1 MGSKPGMSLNTRNS
15 PNLSFLIYRV
25 EMIITLTQ
33 GFSSGFNKILTI
45 KKLS

>member
-1 MGSKPGMSLNTRNS
+1 MGSKPGMSLNTRNP

-25 EMIITLTQ
+25 GIIITLTQ
-33 GFSSGFNKILTI
+33 GFLSRFNKILTI